1 MTTTGGRQPHQQ
13 TPADSLTPAQPPTLA
28 RARAEAVQLLTTEQ
42 VARHLSV
49 NVTTVR
55 RWIAEGRLPATQVG
69 RGWRVH
75 PADLRGVLRAN
86 MRHSSALVT
95 GPGGVA

>member
-1 MTTTGGRQPHQQ
+1 
-13 TPADSLTPAQPPTLA
+13 
-28 RARAEAVQLLTTEQ
+28 VQLLTTEQ

-55 RWIAEGRLPATQVG
+55 RWIDEGRLPATKLG
-69 RGWRVH
+69 RAYRVH
-75 PADLRGVLRAN
+75 PRDLRAVLRAN

-95 GPGGVA
+95 GPGGAR